1 MPKKVSKEGQTREG
15 FAKFLAYASSARR
28 ERARLIK
35 YCGLRFSKTTLRKNT
50 SRVKYKIMNI
60 GVEKAIKTLN
70 QGGIIIFPTDTVWGM
85 GCRIDRPEAIDRLF
99 RIRRRPL
106 TQATPALVSEI
117 EMALA
122 YWDSPS
128 QIVRHLVEKYW
139 PGALTIIYKCKKNL
153 VYSPVRGGRENLGLR
168 MPNQPQLLKIIKQV
182 GVPILGPSANF
193 HGGKT
198 PVNQTD
204 LDPEI
209 IKLVDYVLPGI
220 TTSGQAS
227 TVVDCSQEP
236 YRILRQ
242 GALRLS

>member
-1 MPKKVSKEGQTREG
+1 MD
-15 FAKFLAYASSARR
+15 
-28 ERARLIK
+28 
-35 YCGLRFSKTTLRKNT
+35 
-50 SRVKYKIMNI
+50 I
-60 GVEKAIKTLN
+60 GVEKAIEVLN
-70 QGGIIIFPTDTVWGM
+70 QGGVIIFPTDTVWGM
-85 GCRIDRPEAIDRLF
+85 GCRIDRPQAIDRLF

-106 TQATPALVSEI
+106 MQATPVLVSEV
-117 EMALA
+117 EMALS

-139 PGALTIIYKCKKNL
+139 PGALTIIYKCKKDL

-193 HGGKT
+193 HGAPT
-198 PVNQTD
+198 PISRSEM
-204 LDPEI
+204 DPEL
-209 IKLVDYVLPGI
+209 IKLVDLVLPGG

-236 YRILRQ
+236 VKILRQ
-242 GALRLS
+242 GSVKLIT